1 MNLFAQRFEWH
12 PRFRRAHFSN
22 QFSRFLSELE
32 FHIVDVTAEQAIQV
46 FLAQSQTLS
55 EYGLRAGADQI
66 LYLHQQIR
74 QFFSAGYIRPKAQ
87 GELQHYHTPNFLTE
101 PRCLKTSASGHA
113 VWVLSDFPEIAR
125 FIQGLEHLPLS
136 LVLVDDYFD
145 PRLAAIN
152 QSFRERN
159 APWLLLKLTG
169 EQAQVGPFFSGSEH
183 GACWQCLHQR
193 MRANSALRWLQYAE
207 VISGKEHTSALLDH
221 APPIIAIPVLYDAQR
236 IERHSQSALA
246 LIEKMLAE
254 NIENQFYEINLQIAQ
269 PTAGPTAHPVIK
281 RPQCP
286 CCGDA
291 DFIKNQ
297 NRQPV
302 LLNPRAKLLGKDG
315 GVRGIAPEQTCRS
328 LQALI
333 SPVSG
338 LLSHF
343 HTLSSSDENA
353 NKIYRSGFFQCP
365 RRLDA
370 LTHQLSN
377 TTFHYVTMGK
387 GISVA
392 QSQASALSEG
402 IERLA
407 AQYQGDELFIC
418 GVPGLGGED
427 DEQYILP
434 QQLSPFSKRQYQ
446 AFAATG
452 YGRQPPADPV
462 DPADAAALCKE
473 HQLYAAQ
480 EYSVDQP
487 LHWTPVWSLTHE
499 CRRWVPLSYCYAN
512 TPFPDHIV
520 SRFYHNGG
528 AAGNSLEEAV
538 LQGMLEVIE
547 RDAIAIWWYNQTQRA
562 ELDFSAVSADLHRQ
576 LSHTLGAEWEY
587 WALDISTDFAIPVIA
602 AISRHKAN
610 LQFCFGF
617 GCHIDPVIACQR
629 ALTELC
635 QIIEIRH
642 RNTAPFDFEAI
653 AACPYLFPHEQLAVR
668 TLDQLPQAWHAD
680 IRDDILHCLAQAT
693 RLGLE
698 VLVLDYTRPDMVLAT
713 AKVIVPGSCHLFPY
727 FAASRL
733 YHVPVAM
740 GLLDKPK
747 TEDQMNPQAIL
758 I

>member
-32 FHIVDVTAEQAIQV
+32 FHLVDVMAEQALQA
-46 FLAQSQTLS
+46 FLAQSQTLA
-55 EYGLRAGADQI
+55 EYGLQAGADQV

-74 QFFSAGYIRPKAQ
+74 QFLSAGYIRPKGQ
-87 GELQHYHTPNFLTE
+87 GELQQYHTPDFLTE
-101 PRCLKTSASGHA
+101 PRCLTSSASGHA
-113 VWVLSDFPEIAR
+113 VWVLSDYPELAR
-125 FIQGLEHLPLS
+125 FIQKLEHLPLS

-145 PRLAAIN
+145 PRLAALN
-152 QSFRERN
+152 QSFRARN
-159 APWLLLKLTG
+159 APWLLLQLSG
-169 EQAQVGPFFSGSEH
+169 EHARIGPIFSGGED

-193 MRANSALRWLQYAE
+193 MRANSALRWLQCGEGEAQQADFPTDLANP
-207 VISGKEHTSALLDH
+207 V
-221 APPIIAIPVLYDAQR
+221 PPVLAIPVLYDAQR
-236 IERHSQSALA
+236 IEQQSQAALA

-254 NIENQFYEINLQIAQ
+254 HIENQFYEINLQMAQQVAGTVAQ
-269 PTAGPTAHPVIK
+269 PTAYPTAHPIIK

-291 DFIKNQ
+291 DFMKNQ

-302 LLNPRAKLLGKDG
+302 LLKPCAKLLSKDG
-315 GVRGIAPEQTCRS
+315 GVRGVAAEETSRK

-387 GISVA
+387 GISLA

-407 AQYQGDELFIC
+407 AQYQGDELVIC
-418 GVPGLGGED
+418 KVAEPGD
-427 DEQYILP
+427 ADYFFP
-434 QQLSPFSKRQYQ
+434 QQLSPFSETQYQ
-446 AFAATG
+446 AFAATE
-452 YGRQPPADPV
+452 YGHLV
-462 DPADAAALCKE
+462 SAALYKE
-473 HQLYAAQ
+473 HQLYAAAK
-480 EYSVDQP
+480 YHPDQA
-487 LHWTPVWSLTHE
+487 LHWAPVWSLTHE
-499 CRRWVPLSYCYAN
+499 RQRWVPFSYCYAN
-512 TPFPDHIV
+512 TPFPDHIF

-547 RDAIAIWWYNQTQRA
+547 RDAIAIWWYNQTPRA
-562 ELDFSAVSADLHRQ
+562 ALDFSAVSADLQRQ
-576 LSHTLGAEWEY
+576 LNHTLGAEWDY

-602 AISRHKAN
+602 AISRHKTSQ
-610 LQFCFGF
+610 QFCLGF

-642 RNTAPFDFEAI
+642 KNTAPFDFTAI
-653 AACPYLFPHEQLAVR
+653 AANPYLFPHPQLAVR
-668 TLDQLPQAWHAD
+668 TLAQLPQVWHAD
-680 IRDDILHCLAQAT
+680 IRDDILHCLEQAR

-698 VLVLDYTRPDMVLAT
+698 VLVLNYTRPDMVLAT
-713 AKVIVPGSCHLFPY
+713 AKVIVPGACHLFPY

-740 GLLDKPK
+740 GLLDQPK